1 MNRWIRS
8 CGATLGVVA
17 IVLGTAGPALAGA
30 KDFEDHGRV
39 NIIFDAVILRP
50 FGLATTILGAAIFAL
65 PVGPLVG
72 MTRPQDIGK
81 PLDFLVLRPARYTF
95 SDPLGHH

>member
-1 MNRWIRS
+1 MQRWIRNL
-8 CGATLGVVA
+8 GAMLGVVG
-17 IVLGTAGPALAGA
+17 IILGTAGPALAAA

-39 NIIFDAVILRP
+39 NIIFDAIILRP
-50 FGLATTILGAAIFAL
+50 FGLATTALGAMIFAF
-65 PVGPLVG
+65 PVAPVVG
-72 MTRPQDIGK
+72 ATRPQDIRK

>member
-8 CGATLGVVA
+8 LGATLGAVA
-17 IVLGTAGPALAGA
+17 IVLGTAAPALAAA
-30 KDFEDHGRV
+30 KDLEDHGRV
-39 NIIFDAVILRP
+39 NIIFDAIVLRP
-50 FGLATTILGAAIFAL
+50 FGLATTAVGAALFAF

-72 MTRPQDIGK
+72 ITRPKDIGK
-81 PLDFLVLRPARYTF
+81 PLEFLVLRPARYTF